1 MRRELAC
8 QTRKVNGVTLGRVTR
23 VLAAV
28 AFIAILCGATYDV
41 TARQSASGRD
51 GIVVVISLDGFPAK
65 SLADPALPIP
75 TLRQLAAAGAVA
87 GGMTVVNPSVTWPS
101 HTSMVTGVS
110 PARHSVLFNGML
122 TRPAPRVPVKVE
134 PWRDKK
140 EMVQAPTVYDVA
152 HQAGLTTAQVDWV
165 AIQNPGTINWA
176 FPERPSADGAV
187 EQELIAAGL
196 VTKAE
201 IEGFARTIITRRDQ
215 IWTSAAVHIIKAHKP
230 RLLLFHLLTLDSV
243 HHTYGPGSLAASS
256 AMGFLDGQVARVLE
270 ALDTAGL
277 RQRATVIVV
286 SDHGFKL
293 APRVVRPNVLLRQ
306 AGLLEGTGDATVCDA
321 YVLSEGGT
329 AMVYVTDRSRVGEL
343 RPRLK
348 ALFGRVEGIREVR
361 DRDDFPALGLPD
373 PDKNLQMADLV
384 LEAADGYGFGNESTG
399 AAIDTLAN
407 AGTGR
412 HGYPS
417 ADPDMNAIFIASG
430 NGIKPGSRLDRIANV
445 DVAAT
450 IASLLGLKM
459 DNIEGR
465 RPDAILIR

>member
-1 MRRELAC
+1 M
-8 QTRKVNGVTLGRVTR
+8 GVTLGRVKT
-23 VLAAV
+23 LSTAV
-28 AFIAILCGATYDV
+28 TIVAILLGGTFSV
-41 TARQSASGRD
+41 TGRQSARGD
-51 GIVVVISLDGFPAK
+51 EATVVVISLDGFPAK
-65 SLADPALPIP
+65 ALADPLLPVP
-75 TLRQLAAAGAVA
+75 ALRQLAADGAVA

-122 TRPAPRVPVKVE
+122 TRPGPRAPVRVE

-140 EMVQAPTVYDVA
+140 EMVQAPTVYDLA

-165 AIQNPGTINWA
+165 AIQNPGTITWA

-187 EQELIAAGL
+187 EHEMLSAGI

-201 IEGFARTIITRRDQ
+201 IDGFARTNITRRDQ
-215 IWTSAAVHIIKAHKP
+215 IWTSAAVHIIKTHKP

-243 HHTYGPGSLAASS
+243 HHSYGPGSLAASS
-256 AMGFLDGQVARVLE
+256 AMGFLDGQVARVLA
-270 ALDTAGL
+270 ALDAAGL

-286 SDHGFKL
+286 SDHGFKV

-306 AGLLEGTGDATVCDA
+306 AGLLEGTGDAVVCDA
-321 YVLSEGGT
+321 YALSEGGT
-329 AMVYVTDRSRVGEL
+329 AMVYVTDRSRAAEL

-348 ALFGRVEGIREVR
+348 ELFARVEGIKAVR
-361 DRDDFPALGLPD
+361 DRADFPRLGMPD
-373 PDKNLQMADLV
+373 PDTNPQMADLV
-384 LEAADGYGFGNESTG
+384 LEAADGYGFGNESAG
-399 AAIDTLAN
+399 APVDARAN
-407 AGTGR
+407 ASTGR

-417 ADPDMNAIFIASG
+417 VDADMNAIFIASG
-430 NGIKPGSRLDRIANV
+430 NGIKRGARLDSIANV

-465 RPDAILIR
+465 RPDSIFTR